1 MGPYIT
7 RGEGGGVRVLYLWG
21 SLNYNGFKYDLHL
34 VVDTNDF
41 KGTQVPVISKISFHF
56 TVYLRVTLVT
66 I

>member
-1 MGPYIT
+1 M
-7 RGEGGGVRVLYLWG
+7 LYLWG
-21 SLNYNGFKYDLHL
+21 SLNYNGFKYYLHL

-41 KGTQVPVISKISFHF
+41 EGTQVPVISTIIFHF